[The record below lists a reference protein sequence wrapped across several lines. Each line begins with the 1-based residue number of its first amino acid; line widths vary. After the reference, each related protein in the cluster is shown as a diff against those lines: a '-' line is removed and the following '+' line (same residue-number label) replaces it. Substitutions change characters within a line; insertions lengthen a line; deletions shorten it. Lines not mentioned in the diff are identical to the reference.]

1 MQTINHIQVNKKHY
15 NGADYFKITS
25 PGFDEIESNWETKS
39 IIDDVIENWK
49 ANILLGSFGIGFI
62 LAENALI
69 EWKG

>member
-1 MQTINHIQVNKKHY
+1 MQTINHIQVNKEHY
-15 NGADYFKITS
+15 NGVDYFKITA

-39 IIDDVIENWK
+39 IIDGVIKYWK
-49 ANILLGSFGIGFI
+49 ADKLLGNFGIGFI